1 MTSCDK
7 LSKNYYNYF
16 LGQKDDLDNKKVF
29 NYFDINYLPIKNL
42 PIAYYSMNNS
52 NLAKLKNLLNI
63 ESQSL
68 VTDVLVKLNDL
79 MNSNDNNFNNYNI
92 YTMTIILIIFLILVI
107 ISLLRLI
114 QFNYP
119 LYYIYI
125 LIGIIIIILLI
136 TSLWFL
142 YVNTSLL

>member
-16 LGQKDDLDNKKVF
+16 LGQKDDLNNKKVF
-29 NYFDINYLPIKNL
+29 DYFDINYLPIKNL

-52 NLAKLKNLLNI
+52 NLVKLKDLLDIN
-63 ESQSL
+63 SKSL

-79 MNSNDNNFNNYNI
+79 MNNNENNFNNYNI

-119 LYYIYI
+119 LYYTYI
-125 LIGIIIIILLI
+125 LIGFIIIILLI